1 MSSKD
6 LHSLWGGRGGR
17 REDGMG
23 WDRIA
28 EEGEGNGNGDDENE
42 KENGERKVTAI
53 KMKD

>member
-1 MSSKD
+1 
-6 LHSLWGGRGGR
+6 
-17 REDGMG
+17 MG

-42 KENGERKVTAI
+42 KENGERKVTAL